1 MAVARK
7 SHRCPAISAA
17 ARAQDS
23 MEIDAK
29 SVVLPRPTPS
39 SVSSFEEQPWMGRNI
54 LINTMRPRKRD
65 LIFFF
70 DFYLVF
76 QNNYFI
82 LLFLATVPYQHH
94 HHHPHR
100 IISVSYSI
108 RLELDRARSLYSM
121 VIYLTYS
128 HLNAISVFS
137 FHSFVRKFA
146 IKIIIM
152 LLC

>member
-1 MAVARK
+1 MPNPLSYRG
-7 SHRCPAISAA
+7 
-17 ARAQDS
+17 
-23 MEIDAK
+23 
-29 SVVLPRPTPS
+29 LPRRVYRHLRS
-39 SVSSFEEQPWMGRNI
+39 SRGWGGIFQQQRIDCRGIRDKIKDI

-65 LIFFF
+65 LIFFS

-137 FHSFVRKFA
+137 FPLFVRKFA
-146 IKIIIM
+146 IIIIIM

>member
-1 MAVARK
+1 
-7 SHRCPAISAA
+7 
-17 ARAQDS
+17 
-23 MEIDAK
+23 
-29 SVVLPRPTPS
+29 
-39 SVSSFEEQPWMGRNI
+39 
-54 LINTMRPRKRD
+54 MRPRKRD

-146 IKIIIM
+146 IIIIIM